1 MEKRPRTCPV
11 HPFAFVPCRMAPVNK
26 GRGEGTAFGR
36 ANVFF
41 ETIFRH
47 NILKNK
53 GDPEGSPLF
62 YAYRFNQAYI

>member
-1 MEKRPRTCPV
+1 MGQRLS
-11 HPFAFVPCRMAPVNK
+11 
-26 GRGEGTAFGR
+26 G

-41 ETIFRH
+41 EAILRH

-53 GDPEGSPLF
+53 GDPSESPLF